1 MKKLMM
7 IVAMVAVIGMA
18 GVAEA
23 ALYDFNGGTAA
34 WDLGTNWTP
43 NNPPGLPHING
54 GDTYTVGGAFSTAH
68 NSGSHFAIGSSAG
81 TATLNINTTGTVQ
94 WQSLFA
100 GGGAGAS
107 AQVTQTNGTANVTGS
122 AAWGMAL
129 NAAAGQTARY
139 DMDGGSL
146 TVDNW
151 VFMDDT
157 GGGSAYFDQTAGTVA
172 LGDGGAGDYFV
183 LAPSNDNTVATW
195 QISGG
200 SLTVNTGTERIGIG
214 IESRGGGAVDGG
226 AGTFWVDETGP
237 NPITGI
243 TWNGATIINGG
254 GTNKGTLKYTMD
266 ASGVTEVD
274 INGTVNLT
282 NLPDLVLDMSLL
294 GPGVGDITL
303 INNDGVDAIVGT
315 FNVTGLAPGWTV
327 SYTGSDGLGNDL
339 VLVAPVI
346 PEPAGL
352 GLVGLALLAVRRK
365 RS

>member
-1 MKKLMM
+1 MKKLLM
-7 IVAMVAVIGMA
+7 IMAMVGVIAMA

-23 ALYDFNGGTAA
+23 VVYNFNGTGGTT

-43 NNPPGLPHING
+43 NNPAGLPHING

-68 NSGSHFAIGSSAG
+68 NTGSHFAIGSSAG

-94 WQSLFA
+94 WWSLFA

-107 AQVTQTNGTANVTGS
+107 AQVTQTDGTANVTGT

-157 GGGSAYFDQTAGTVA
+157 GGGSAYFDQTAGTVTH
-172 LGDGGAGDYFV
+172 GNHVGNDYFV
-183 LAPSNDNTVATW
+183 LAPSNDTTVATW

-214 IESRGGGAVDGG
+214 IESRGGGAGDGG
-226 AGTFWVDETGP
+226 AGTFWVDGTGP
-237 NPITGI
+237 SAI
-243 TWNGATIINGG
+243 TWNGNTIVKGT
-254 GTNKGTLKYTMD
+254 GTNKGALKYTM
-266 ASGVTEVD
+266 AAAGVTPID
-274 INGTVNLT
+274 INGILT
-282 NLPDLVLDMSLL
+282 LNDSPDLVLDMSGL
-294 GPGVGDITL
+294 GAGVGDIL
-303 INNDGVDAIVGT
+303 LVDNDGGDAIVGT
-315 FNVTGLAPGWTV
+315 FNVTGLGLG
-327 SYTGSDGLGNDL
+327 YTLTYLGGDGNDL
-339 VLVAPVI
+339 VLVAPPI
-346 PEPAGL
+346 PEPGSF
-352 GLVGLALLAVRRK
+352 ALLALGLGGMLGLKRRK
-365 RS
+365 